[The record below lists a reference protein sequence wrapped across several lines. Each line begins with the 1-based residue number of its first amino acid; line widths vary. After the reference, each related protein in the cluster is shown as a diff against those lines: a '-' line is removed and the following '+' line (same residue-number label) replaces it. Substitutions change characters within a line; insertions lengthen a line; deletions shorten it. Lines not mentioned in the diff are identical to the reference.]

1 MKKRW
6 LSLVTIILI
15 LQMSVLLASGADA
28 SQAITVESV
37 SYDIDSGNLSYEG
50 FVPSMGNGT
59 VTVTV
64 TGEDVLLEKT
74 ETVSSGKYSGM
85 IPAGV
90 LKRGSYRLTVET
102 DKSGYVSGVRDFP
115 VNGLISIKEAK
126 FDSSKMAVTFSG
138 ITNRPVV
145 SAHIIMGDITT
156 ETVTLVPVDGIYKGS
171 LDVSNYGG
179 GSMLLSVNE
188 SSFYDLKV
196 VNIDKFVNIKSF
208 EYDLETHR
216 VVWNGNTTEST
227 VSVELFDSSGIRIF
241 GAFSPV
247 IGGLF
252 SGEKQIELP
261 NGSYKLKVISIDY
274 TTIKD
279 EDTCIVSNIIV
290 DTSSE
295 TDLAIYTGEYDDVT
309 ITVINGSFSDLIVQP
324 GDSTIALVSAISS
337 EGKLRIFGQSPGTTA
352 VRVYAGQSEVIF
364 NVTVSDK
371 VLPPEICQYTFN
383 LKIDDRVD
391 ADAADVGTSG
401 LSSLDLL
408 EGITLVSNGYNAGE
422 ALESALKSH
431 GIPCDFWTGESG
443 GQVMKHWVDQ
453 IMNLG
458 TIKYPNGD
466 YKYWIQYQGTSS
478 YNQWTLGYYTE
489 GGTFTLVYGITD
501 VDGQVVRPDNPVQHT
516 HSWDAGTVTKEPTC
530 TEAGEKTYTCSCG
543 ETKTEALP
551 SLGHDWSDWILITD
565 ATTEH
570 DGLKE
575 RTCSR
580 CGEKESMTIPKIVV
594 TDNADGSQTKTEELI
609 DGTEVTTTIGT
620 ETAVTAVSED
630 GTVSTTASSDTES
643 KELVTEVKA
652 DETDGSCTVSND
664 TVQIAIR
671 QQEIVSDAIGDNGKE
686 KVLSISSATENVS
699 ASLEKG
705 SLSDLAEND
714 VNLRVASTQ
723 GSMTFGK
730 DVLTSLSEKDDV
742 TLSFSVAERS
752 DLTESQKETIE
763 IGSTV
768 VSLTAMSN
776 GQSVGSELGGKVTVV
791 VKHTAAEGK
800 GAVAYYVDGEG
811 NRTKVTE
818 QYYDA
823 EKGEMT
829 MVLDHFSIYVIMDEE
844 PEQAVPYI
852 LYGLLTFVVVV
863 CLCIMFPQVFGRKQ

>member
-1 MKKRW
+1 MS
-6 LSLVTIILI
+6 LSVVVSEDSYADGDGTI
-15 LQMSVLLASGADA
+15 SY
-28 SQAITVESV
+28 V
-37 SYDIDSGNLSYEG
+37 SYDLNDEKLSFTG
-50 FVPSMGNGT
+50 TTTAVSNGT
-59 VTVTV
+59 ATMTLK
-64 TGEDVLLEKT
+64 GISD
-74 ETVSSGKYSGM
+74 SSISITSSCSIASGGYDGKMSV
-85 IPAGV
+85 GV
-90 LKRGSYRLTVET
+90 LERGTYKLTATANSKTIGERVFSVT
-102 DKSGYVSGVRDFP
+102 
-115 VNGLISIKEAK
+115 GLISIGNVS
-126 FDSSKMAVTFSG
+126 FDPEELEVTFIGKTNLSSVNARIIGSYESDFMNLTVTGNAFSG
-138 ITNRPVV
+138 SIGLTEYKAGSMILSVTESMYHCESAIDVGSFIVV
-145 SAHIIMGDITT
+145 EGFDYDSGTHTVSWNGYTT
-156 ETVTLVPVDGIYKGS
+156 ENS
-171 LDVSNYGG
+171 
-179 GSMLLSVNE
+179 
-188 SSFYDLKV
+188 
-196 VNIDKFVNIKSF
+196 
-208 EYDLETHR
+208 
-216 VVWNGNTTEST
+216 
-227 VSVELFDSSGIRIF
+227 VSVELFDGSNARLM
-241 GAFSPV
+241 GAFSNV
-247 IGGLF
+247 TDGTF
-252 SGEKQIELP
+252 SGSSTVALTD
-261 NGSYKLKVISIDY
+261 GTYKLKVTSISDVGI
-274 TTIKD
+274 TD
-279 EDTCIVSNIIV
+279 ELTQVVSNIIV
-290 DTSSE
+290 GTTSE
-295 TDLAIYTGEYDDVT
+295 TDFPIYTGEYEDVA
-309 ITVINGSFSDLIVQP
+309 ITVANGTYSDLIVQSENSEVATV
-324 GDSTIALVSAISS
+324 GSISS
-337 EGKLRIFGQSPGTTA
+337 DGKLRIFGQSPGATA
-352 VRVYAGQSEVIF
+352 VRVYAGQSEVVF
-364 NVTVSDK
+364 NVTVTDK
-371 VLPPEICQYTFN
+371 VLPPEIRQYTFV
-383 LKIDDRVD
+383 LKINDQED
-391 ADAADVGTSG
+391 AEKADVGTSG
-401 LSSLDLL
+401 LSVLDLL

-422 ALESALKSH
+422 ALEDVLNAH
-431 GIPCDFWTGESG
+431 GIPCSFWSGESG
-443 GQVMKHWVDQ
+443 GQMMKHWVNH
-453 IMNLG
+453 IMNLD
-458 TIKYPNGD
+458 TISYPNGD

-664 TVQIAIR
+664 TVQTAIR
-671 QQEIVSDAIGDNGKE
+671 QQEIVSDAIGDSRKE
-686 KVLSISSATENVS
+686 KVLTITSATENVS

-742 TLSFSVAERS
+742 TLSFTVAERS

-776 GQSVGSELGGKVTVV
+776 GQSVGRELGGKVTVV

-800 GAVAYYVDGEG
+800 DAVAYYVDGEG
-811 NRTKVTE
+811 NRTKVAE

-829 MVLDHFSIYVIMDEE
+829 MVLDHFSIYVITDEE

-852 LYGLLTFVVVV
+852 LYGLLAFIVVV
-863 CLCIMFPQVFGRKQ
+863 CLGIMFPQVFGRKQ